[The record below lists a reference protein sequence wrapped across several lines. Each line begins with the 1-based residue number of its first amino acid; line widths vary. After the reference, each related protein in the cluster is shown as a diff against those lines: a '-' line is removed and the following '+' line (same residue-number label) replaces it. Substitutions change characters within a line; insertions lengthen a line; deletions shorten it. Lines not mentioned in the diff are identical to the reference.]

1 MENPKDL
8 SPLAKGDLEIGKA
21 LSFPVYDRQGML
33 LLAAGQ
39 SIVTSKQLDELAQ
52 KGLYKNPRWSSP
64 SVLQPKQAKGSIKPG
79 MEMRSALLKQ
89 LAEEPSETGA
99 SLKMNLIG
107 QTDVFPVKLVGAH
120 GREAF
125 VVSHPMKDGSCIFT
139 KEGQNWEFRSF
150 YGLSVYHFTAMVEK
164 VLLSPY
170 PLLVMS
176 WPQEQQ
182 LESTPIRSARRVACE
197 VPATVRLNA
206 GDKHPRNAVVLN
218 LSTGGAEL
226 QLTSGGVLTVGEDIL
241 LAFQLHVSG
250 RKYLFELPARVVGD
264 HAGQGDK
271 NSYGLAFN
279 VLKDTDFAAIHAF
292 VCEKLVYKLE
302 SPLYSLGNP

>member
-1 MENPKDL
+1 VENPKDL

-21 LSFPVYDRQGML
+21 LPFPIYDRHGVL

-39 SIVTSKQLDELAQ
+39 SIATSKQLDELAS
-52 KGLYKNPRWSSP
+52 KGLYQNPRWSP
-64 SVLQPKQAKGSIKPG
+64 SMLQSRQAKGTVKPG
-79 MEMRSALLKQ
+79 VEIKSALLKH

-107 QTDVFPVKLVGAH
+107 QAEVFPVKLVGAH

-125 VVSHPMKDGSCIFT
+125 VVSHPMRDGSCIFT

-150 YGLSVYHFTAMVEK
+150 YGLSVYHFTAMIEK
-164 VLLSPY
+164 VLLSPH

-182 LESTPIRSARRVACE
+182 LEFTPIRSTRRVACE
-197 VPATVRLNA
+197 VPATVRVNA
-206 GDKHPRNAVVLN
+206 DDVQPRNAVVLN
-218 LSTGGAEL
+218 LSTGGVEL
-226 QLTSGGVLTVGEDIL
+226 KLTSGGVLAVGVEIL
-241 LAFQLHVSG
+241 LAFQLQISG
-250 RKYLFELPARVVGD
+250 RKYLFELPARVVTHHGE
-264 HAGQGDK
+264 QGAK

-279 VLKDTDFAAIHAF
+279 TLKDSDFAAIHAF
-292 VCEKLVYKLE
+292 VCERLVLKLE
-302 SPLYSLGNP
+302 SPLYSAGNS

>member
-21 LSFPVYDRQGML
+21 LPFPIYDRQGML

-39 SIVTSKQLDELAQ
+39 SIATTKQLDELAL
-52 KGLYKNPRWSSP
+52 KGLYQNPRWSS
-64 SVLQPKQAKGSIKPG
+64 SVSQFKQAKGSVRPG
-79 MEMRSALLKQ
+79 VEIRSALLKQ

-107 QTDVFPVKLVGAH
+107 QSEVFPVKLVGAH

-125 VVSHPMKDGSCIFT
+125 VVSHPMRDGSCIFT

-150 YGLSVYHFTAMVEK
+150 YGLSVYHFTAMIEK

-206 GDKHPRNAVVLN
+206 EDTHPRNAVVLN

-226 QLTSGGVLTVGEDIL
+226 KLTSGGVMAVGGEIL
-241 LAFQLHVSG
+241 LAFQLHISG
-250 RKYLFELPARVVGD
+250 RKYLFELPARVVGH

-271 NSYGLAFN
+271 SCYGLAFN
-279 VLKDTDFAAIHAF
+279 PLKDSDFAAIHAY
-292 VCEKLVYKLE
+292 VCERLVLKLE